1 MATRLARLCPQRM
14 RSARPQHR
22 PSHPHRM
29 PSRLLRRASS
39 RRTWWY
45 GAGID
50 LARSYASPMDFE
62 TRSAHHQPIC
72 LRDLLAFCLKHT
84 HFGALETAAG
94 VADAATNRRD
104 RAPMSEATY
113 SSWMQLVMCVAEAV
127 WRPRGDSAR
136 TAVATAHANCP
147 SSAPALALT
156 SHAESAAETRI
167 EPPHVVVWSWC

>member
-1 MATRLARLCPQRM
+1 M
-14 RSARPQHR
+14 S
-22 PSHPHRM
+22 
-29 PSRLLRRASS
+29 
-39 RRTWWY
+39 WY
-45 GAGID
+45 GAGIG
-50 LARSYASPMDFE
+50 LARLYAPPMDFE

>member
-1 MATRLARLCPQRM
+1 M
-14 RSARPQHR
+14 
-22 PSHPHRM
+22 
-29 PSRLLRRASS
+29 
-39 RRTWWY
+39 
-45 GAGID
+45 
-50 LARSYASPMDFE
+50 
-62 TRSAHHQPIC
+62 
-72 LRDLLAFCLKHT
+72 RDLLAFCLKHT